1 MGKKSSAPKAPDT
14 KGAAIATA
22 NSNKFNTAGPY
33 GSGTWTMRPGADPNN
48 PQAGD
53 WTQTTVLSPE
63 QQKLYELGAG
73 NKLAAGQALTGM
85 VGDLGSRQQVAD
97 ALYKQA
103 TRYMDQSFGD
113 QEAALTARLQNQG
126 LVEGSDAYERALR
139 NFMQTRG
146 QAYESAASNS
156 VINADTASNNAVSRI
171 AQLLAATRET
181 SPAMAGIGGGADL
194 AGAEQAKYEAE
205 LARSNAKNA
214 QGQQDLQN
222 LVTGGLGAYA
232 LYSGGLSGLA
242 SLAPMLAFSDR
253 RLKSNISLV
262 GVRGGL
268 PLYEYD
274 IQGRR
279 ERGFMADEVALVAP
293 GAVYEHPSGYLMV
306 DYGKV
311 GGRP

>member
-1 MGKKSSAPKAPDT
+1 MGKKSSSPKAPDT

-33 GSGTWTMRPGADPNN
+33 GSGTWTLRPGADPNN

-53 WTQTTVLSPE
+53 WTQTIALSPE

-113 QEAALTARLQNQG
+113 QEAALTSRLQNQG

-171 AQLLAATRET
+171 AQLLSATRET
-181 SPAMAGIGGGADL
+181 TPQVAGLGGGADL
-194 AGAEQAKYEAE
+194 AGAEQAKYQAE
-205 LARSNAKNA
+205 LNSANAKNA
-214 QGQQDLQN
+214 SASQDQQ
-222 LVTGGLGAYA
+222 
-232 LYSGGLSGLA
+232 
-242 SLAPMLAFSDR
+242 SLMQ
-253 RLKSNISLV
+253 V
-262 GVRGGL
+262 GM
-268 PLYEYD
+268 
-274 IQGRR
+274 
-279 ERGFMADEVALVAP
+279 MAAI
-293 GAVYEHPSGYLMV
+293 YF
-306 DYGKV
+306 
-311 GGRP
+311 

>member
-1 MGKKSSAPKAPDT
+1 MGKESSTPATPDY
-14 KGAAIATA
+14 KGTAIATA
-22 NSNKFNTAGPY
+22 NANKYNTSGPY
-33 GSGTWTMRPGADPNN
+33 GKGTWTLRAGADPTS

-113 QEAALTARLQNQG
+113 QEAALTSRLQNQG

-146 QAYESAASNS
+146 QAYESAASSS
-156 VINADTASNNAVSRI
+156 VINADTASNHAVSRI

-181 SPAMAGIGGGADL
+181 TPQVAGIGGGADL
-194 AGAEQAKYEAE
+194 AGAEQAKYEAD
-205 LARSNAKNA
+205 LARSNADAANKA
-214 QGQQDLQN
+214 QQQQAILQ
-222 LVTGGLGAYA
+222 A
-232 LYSGGLSGLA
+232 GLSA
-242 SLAPMLAFSDR
+242 AMFFSDR
-253 RLKSNISLV
+253 RLKSNISLI

-274 IQGRR
+274 IMGKR
-279 ERGFMADEVALVAP
+279 ERGYMADEVALIAP
-293 GAVYEHPSGYLMV
+293 DAVHEHSSGYLMV
-306 DYGKV
+306 DYNKV

>member
-1 MGKKSSAPKAPDT
+1 MGKKSSTPKTPDY

-22 NSNKFNTAGPY
+22 NANKYNTSGPY
-33 GSGTWTMRPGADPNN
+33 GSGTWTLRPGADPNN

-53 WTQTTVLSPE
+53 WTQTTTLSDG
-63 QQKLYELGAG
+63 QQDLYDQGVT
-73 NKLAAGQALTGM
+73 NKLATALAGQSM
-85 VGDLGSRQQVAD
+85 IGDLGNQQTTANALYNKATQYMGQQFSDQED
-97 ALYKQA
+97 ALNTQ
-103 TRYMDQSFGD
+103 
-113 QEAALTARLQNQG
+113 LQNQG
-126 LVEGSDAYERALR
+126 LVQGSAAYEKAMR
-139 NFMQTRG
+139 NFMQTRN
-146 QAYESAASNS
+146 QAYEGAANSA
-156 VINADTASNNAVSRI
+156 VINADTAQNNAVSRI
-171 AQLLAATRET
+171 AQLLAATKET
-181 SPAMAGIGGGADL
+181 TPQVAGVGGGADI
-194 AGAEQAKYEAE
+194 AGAQQAQYQAD

-232 LYSGGLSGLA
+232 LYSGGLTGLA
-242 SLAPMLAFSDR
+242 SLAPMLALSDR
-253 RLKSNISLV
+253 RLKSNISLI

-293 GAVYEHPSGYLMV
+293 DAVHEHPSGYLMV
-306 DYGKV
+306 DYSKV